1 MRLENKV
8 IVVTGGCTGIGKAI
22 VRRSVKEGASV
33 IINGLQESLGDL
45 LLDEL
50 GADRAAVL
58 IEDLTNDGAPE
69 RLVEFAI
76 QKFGK
81 LDAIVNNA
89 ALIATGTIYDTSA
102 ERFNEFIRI
111 NTLAPYLLIR
121 AALPELKKRRGSIL
135 NIGSVNAYCG
145 ESNLLPYSVSKG
157 ALMTMTR
164 NLGDTLLREDGVRVN
179 QINPGWVLTEAEN
192 GRKRAEGLGDDWVNQ
207 LPKSYAPSGRII
219 QPCEIAASAV
229 YWLSDE
235 CGPVSGQVVDLE
247 QYPFIG
253 RNPQKDETIL

>member
-45 LLDEL
+45 LVDEL

-69 RLVEFAI
+69 RLVEFAV

-135 NIGSVNAYCG
+135 N
-145 ESNLLPYSVSKG
+145 E
-157 ALMTMTR
+157 
-164 NLGDTLLREDGVRVN
+164 
-179 QINPGWVLTEAEN
+179 
-192 GRKRAEGLGDDWVNQ
+192 
-207 LPKSYAPSGRII
+207 
-219 QPCEIAASAV
+219 QPRQHNT
-229 YWLSDE
+229 
-235 CGPVSGQVVDLE
+235 GQ
-247 QYPFIG
+247 
-253 RNPQKDETIL
+253 